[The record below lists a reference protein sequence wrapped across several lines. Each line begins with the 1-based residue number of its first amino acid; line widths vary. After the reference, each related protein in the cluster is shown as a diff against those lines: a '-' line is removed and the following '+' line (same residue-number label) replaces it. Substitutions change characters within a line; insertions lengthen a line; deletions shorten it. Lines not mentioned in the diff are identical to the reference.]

1 MLQKLLKNKKGV
13 FGLPAIQSFFAIILA
28 IALLGYIIV
37 VIMGVLGGTTILEK
51 NSGSVVNESGY
62 INHQGHTL
70 ADSTKTGFEG
80 ATITKVYNTT
90 DGVVVLAGN
99 YTLTNNV
106 LKNATGR
113 TWNDTATHVKISYTY
128 KYNSVQQNDMGDVLI
143 NTSTGITGFF
153 ANITPVYAILAILVI
168 ILILVVLVRVV
179 QTPNQNSSPSL

>member
-1 MLQKLLKNKKGV
+1 MKHKLLKNKKGV

-37 VIMGVLGGTTILEK
+37 VIMGVLSGTTILEK

-62 INHQGHTL
+62 INHQGYTL
-70 ADSTKTGFEG
+70 AQSTRAGFSG
-80 ATITKVYNTT
+80 ATITTIYNTT

-113 TWNDTATHVKISYTY
+113 TWNDTITHVKITYTY
-128 KYNSVQQNDMGDVLI
+128 KYNSVQQNDLGNVLI
-143 NTSTGITGFF
+143 NTSTGISGFYSS
-153 ANITPVYAILAILVI
+153 ITPVYAILAILVI

-179 QTPNQNSSPSL
+179 QTPNERATPSL